1 MKTFDILAV
10 FRRAQAVI
18 RRRFELIIIP
28 MLILAPGGFIVYKLL
43 PRTYRS
49 YTKLLLQEPKTQQNL
64 LIRTGSSNRAL
75 NRRINILINTV
86 MSQKVLAQLAYYI
99 ADKKGIDL
107 RKSRRRLFSWVGG
120 LRGQISIWHM
130 GQGMVQ
136 MEYRAR
142 DPNECEDHLNYL
154 FKLFMK
160 ESMRPQR
167 QAIQRSSV
175 FLSKQLTRLRNRLQ
189 KSEEALT
196 KFKRKHSL
204 ELPQTFRANLDN
216 YLSLRKKLF
225 QDQLDLSSAKRRRDF
240 LRRQLDLL
248 DPSLV
253 KFRKDILQLLN
264 LKLKLKRYQS
274 SYTSR
279 HPLVRG
285 TKRRIRKMQESITEH
300 ELKKLRTLKQLARA
314 MRLSSGIRKRGSKD
328 GNSSAS
334 LFERY
339 QETVLK
345 IEVIQRRIKEN
356 KTQLSTLK
364 LKLAEF
370 PLREQQLNTLQR
382 DAEIARTIY
391 AKVRTLHEQSL
402 LQRELDIYDA
412 SQRVQVM
419 EPVEKPLYPIA
430 PKKIFVLGGALFA
443 ALALSALLI
452 AIAELLDP
460 TLVDEEEA
468 TQLLGVDVI
477 GEVRGLPE
485 VEL

>member
-10 FRRAQAVI
+10 FRRVQAII

-49 YTKLLLQEPKTQQNL
+49 YTKLLLQEPKTQSNL
-64 LIRTGSSNRAL
+64 LYRTGPSNRAL

-86 MSQKVLAQLAYYI
+86 NSQKIMGQLARYI
-99 ADKKGIDL
+99 AKKKGKELTDK
-107 RKSRRRLFSWVGG
+107 RELFEWTSGV
-120 LRGQISIWHM
+120 RGQVSIWNM

-142 DPNECEDHLNYL
+142 DPQECEDHLKYL
-154 FKLFMK
+154 LKLFMK

-167 QAIQRSSV
+167 QAIQRSSA
-175 FLSKQLTRLRNRLQ
+175 FLSRQLKRLRDRLQ
-189 KSEEALT
+189 KSEESLT
-196 KFKRKHSL
+196 NFKRKHSL
-204 ELPQTFRANLDN
+204 ELPQTFQANLDN
-216 YLSLRKKLF
+216 YLALRKKLF
-225 QDQLDLSSAKRRRDF
+225 QDQLDLSAARRRRDF

-253 KFRKDILQLLN
+253 RFRKEILDLLN

-274 SYTSR
+274 RYTSR
-279 HPLVRG
+279 HPLVRRTRG
-285 TKRRIRKMQESITEH
+285 RIRRMQKSISEH
-300 ELKKLRTLKQLARA
+300 NLKKLRTLQQLEKA
-314 MRLSSGIRKRGSKD
+314 MRVSSNFQKKGSKD

-339 QETVLK
+339 QETILK
-345 IEVIQRRIKEN
+345 IEVLERQIKEN

-364 LKLAEF
+364 LQLAEF
-370 PLREQQLNTLQR
+370 PLREQQLNALKR

-391 AKVRTLHEQSL
+391 AKVQTLHEQSL

-412 SQRVQVM
+412 SQRVQVI
-419 EPVEKPLYPIA
+419 EPVERPLYPIA
-430 PKKIFVLGGALFA
+430 PKKVLVLGGALFA

-460 TLVDEEEA
+460 TMTDEEEA
-468 TQLLGVDVI
+468 TQILGVEVI
-477 GEVRGLPE
+477 GEVRDLPN